1 MTSPADALSLRS
13 SMPSVDPQAS
23 LRKHAAE
30 FEGLLL
36 SQILEKLKD
45 CYHLPGEEE
54 SDSAGESFQS
64 LANSALG
71 NSLAARDGMGIAKML
86 VQSLSSNTKGAPSIK
101 DIAPAADV
109 VIKSTKTLKLSHS
122 LSIGKE

>member
-1 MTSPADALSLRS
+1 MSLGLGSIPAVQSASD
-13 SMPSVDPQAS
+13 DPHAA
-23 LRKHAAE
+23 LRKHVAE

-45 CYHLPGEEE
+45 AYQLPGEEE

-71 NSLAARDGMGIAKML
+71 NNLAARGGLGMMNLLI
-86 VQSLSSNTKGAPSIK
+86 QSLTVNDGVKGAVKPTPHS
-101 DIAPAADV
+101 ADV
-109 VIKSTKTLKLSHS
+109 NAEVGRKY
-122 LSIGKE
+122 